1 MATINIAF
9 GGQNIGVEIPD
20 IALEATMQDV
30 LTEARSQKQL
40 LSSIAQKMGA
50 DSKVQE
56 NAQKEAARDIV
67 QAIDEGNKDRRSIL
81 GGLAGNLRQGF
92 GNMQKEFTGLKGD
105 EKASDLISGFGGAL
119 GLGAIGAQVGTLFG
133 IMEEF
138 GHVMGNLRRV
148 GTGYISDLKQ
158 LRESTASIGLGL
170 EGFAA
175 IVAENGVTVRSLGN
189 NTTEGSD
196 ALIRMTKLFRENTKQ
211 LGYFGMS
218 SQEMTR
224 LLVDE
229 AELRRR
235 TLGTDMTNA
244 DVQAEMVMSVRE
256 QLKLNEAMAKLTG
269 QDIRDRIKAGQQ
281 FKADAVN
288 AAIMSTL
295 TTEQQKKITT
305 VVESLSAL
313 GPGVQGAIQSGIT
326 NLLSGGSAMMDEQF
340 RSIATIAGGMGID
353 LNGMIEELVAGGFNG
368 ASDIDLNTMTAEIA
382 NELTNLSDD
391 QKRQLVQ
398 LAKLGNNEGALML
411 LQTAVETA
419 TVETDG
425 IADIASTIKQ
435 SMDELDT
442 AISEGALE
450 LAGTTAKMEEAANS
464 FRDTLMNSILNA
476 FDAGNLDQSTR
487 DFNNFVD
494 SLVNLPKNQNFK
506 DFTNVIA
513 DTIIIASGA
522 KGLVNV
528 MRGLDNTVT
537 EGAFLTSAAAA
548 AAGLDQVATAAKGL
562 GNILLVPQAA
572 NDLAKAGGFESLT
585 DMFVQAMNS
594 SGDALRVE
602 IMNFSEML
610 NLDKNTAPPPELN
623 PVLNFDPN
631 DLLPPELPR
640 STD

>member
-50 DSKVQE
+50 NTQVQE
-56 NAQKEAARDIV
+56 RAQKEAANDIV
-67 QAIDEGNKDRRSIL
+67 QVIAEGNKDRRSIL
-81 GGLAGNLRQGF
+81 GGLAGNIRQSF

-138 GHVMGNLRRV
+138 GHTMGNLRRV
-148 GTGYISDLKQ
+148 GSGYIENLKE
-158 LRESTASIGLGL
+158 LRSATAEIGLGL

-175 IVAENGVTVRSLGN
+175 IVAENGVTVRSLGG

-244 DVQAEMVMSVRE
+244 DVQDQMVNSVKE

-281 FKADAVN
+281 FKSDAVN

-353 LNGMIEELVAGGFNG
+353 LNGMIEELVANGMNG

-382 NELTNLSDD
+382 NELTSLSDD
-391 QKRQLVQ
+391 QKSQLVR
-398 LAKLGNNEGALML
+398 LAKLGNNEGAIML
-411 LQTAVETA
+411 LQTAVESA

-442 AISEGALE
+442 AIANGALE
-450 LAGTTAKMEEAANS
+450 LSGTTAKMEEAANQ

-476 FDAGNLDQSTR
+476 FDAGDLETSTR

-494 SLVNLPKNQNFK
+494 SLVNLPKNQKFQ

-522 KGLVNV
+522 KGLVNL
-528 MRGLDNTVT
+528 MRGLDNDIT
-537 EGAFLTSAAAA
+537 EGSFLTAAAAA
-548 AAGLDQVATAAKGL
+548 AAGLNTVADAARGL
-562 GNILLVPQAA
+562 GTVLLAPQAA
-572 NDLAKAGGFESLT
+572 NDLAKAGGFESIT
-585 DMFVQAMNS
+585 DMFAKAMS
-594 SGDALRVE
+594 AAGDSLRVE
-602 IMNFSEML
+602 VINFNEML
-610 NLDKNTAPPPELN
+610 NADKNTAPPDQLN
-623 PVLNFDPN
+623 PVLQLPAEE
-631 DLLPPELPR
+631 LLPP
-640 STD
+640 STA

>member
-50 DSKVQE
+50 NTQVQE
-56 NAQKEAARDIV
+56 RAQKEAANDIV
-67 QAIDEGNKDRRSIL
+67 QVIAEGNKDRRSIL
-81 GGLAGNLRQGF
+81 GGLAGNIRQSF

-138 GHVMGNLRRV
+138 GHTMGNLRRV
-148 GTGYISDLKQ
+148 GSGYIENLKE
-158 LRESTASIGLGL
+158 LRSATAEIGLGL

-175 IVAENGVTVRSLGN
+175 IVAENGVTVRSLGG

-244 DVQAEMVMSVRE
+244 DVQDQMVNSVKE

-281 FKADAVN
+281 FKSDAVN

-353 LNGMIEELVAGGFNG
+353 LNGMIEELVANGMNG

-382 NELTNLSDD
+382 NELTSLSDD
-391 QKRQLVQ
+391 QKSQLVR
-398 LAKLGNNEGALML
+398 LAKLGNNEGAIML
-411 LQTAVETA
+411 LQTAVESA

-442 AISEGALE
+442 AIANGALE
-450 LAGTTAKMEEAANS
+450 LSGTTAKMEEAANQ

-476 FDAGNLDQSTR
+476 FDAGDLETSTR

-522 KGLVNV
+522 KGLVNI
-528 MRGLDNTVT
+528 MRGLDNTVE
-537 EGAFLTSAAAA
+537 EGAFLTAAGAA
-548 AAGLDQVATAAKGL
+548 AAGLNQVADAARGL
-562 GNILLVPQAA
+562 GNILLVPRVA
-572 NDLAKAGGFESLT
+572 NDLAKAGGFESIS
-585 DMFVQAMNS
+585 DMFARAMNE
-594 SGDALRVE
+594 SGTALRVE
-602 IMNFSEML
+602 IEGFMDWLRNGGSQPL
-610 NLDKNTAPPPELN
+610 PSNI
-623 PVLNFDPN
+623 
-631 DLLPPELPR
+631 LPPNQSPEPIPDVP
-640 STD
+640 SNNTT

>member
-50 DSKVQE
+50 NTQVQE
-56 NAQKEAARDIV
+56 RAQKEAANDIV
-67 QAIDEGNKDRRSIL
+67 QVIAEGNKDRRSIL
-81 GGLAGNLRQGF
+81 GGLAGNIRQSF

-138 GHVMGNLRRV
+138 GHTMGNLRRV
-148 GTGYISDLKQ
+148 GSGYIENLKE
-158 LRESTASIGLGL
+158 LRSATAEIGLGL

-175 IVAENGVTVRSLGN
+175 IVAENGVTVRSLGG

-244 DVQAEMVMSVRE
+244 DVQDQMVNSVKE

-281 FKADAVN
+281 FKSDAVN

-353 LNGMIEELVAGGFNG
+353 LNGMIEELVANGMNG

-382 NELTNLSDD
+382 NELTSLSDD
-391 QKRQLVQ
+391 QKSQLVR
-398 LAKLGNNEGALML
+398 LAKLGNNEGAIML
-411 LQTAVETA
+411 LQTAVESA

-442 AISEGALE
+442 AIANGALE
-450 LAGTTAKMEEAANS
+450 LSGTTAKMEEAANQ

-476 FDAGNLDQSTR
+476 FDAGDLETSTR

-494 SLVNLPKNQNFK
+494 SLVNLPKNQKFQ

-528 MRGLDNTVT
+528 MRGLDNDIT
-537 EGAFLTSAAAA
+537 EGSFLTAATAA
-548 AAGLDQVATAAKGL
+548 AAGLNTVADAARTLGTVLLAPQV
-562 GNILLVPQAA
+562 A
-572 NDLAKAGGFESLT
+572 NDLAKAGGFESIT
-585 DMFVQAMNS
+585 DMFAKAMS
-594 SGDALRVE
+594 AAGDSLRVE
-602 IMNFSEML
+602 VINFNEML
-610 NLDKNTAPPPELN
+610 NADKNTAPPDQLN
-623 PVLNFDPN
+623 PVLQLPAEE
-631 DLLPPELPR
+631 LLPPLPP